1 MKRFFIILVVLTII
15 TFNLGCYNSIYAT
28 SINDLQ
34 SEQSSISYEIKENKD
49 KLEEI
54 KTEKSNALTQVEKL
68 SSEISTYED
77 EIEALSTK
85 ITTLESSIS
94 EMQDQIKKDEEKYQ
108 KDKQALNEKL
118 ISMYENGNISY
129 LDVLLSSTSLTE
141 YISSF
146 YLISEL
152 TNYDTEMLEN
162 LEKEKEKIESD
173 KAGLESDKTELDAS
187 KSTKEAKQS
196 ALKVAKADKEK
207 QVSTLTVEEKETQ
220 SKIEELQEA
229 NKQIDKEIEAAQA
242 KIAAAKKAAEEAAKK
257 KAAEEA
263 AKKKAEEAKKAQENS
278 NTSNSSSYTG
288 NTSSNNSNS
297 SSAGTNTSSGG
308 SSSSSGKTSSYGFIR
323 PVSSK
328 FPITTTWYYSSGSL
342 HGAVDF
348 SGSGISGSPVY
359 AVADG
364 YVVTST
370 AIKNSSGN
378 YSSYGNYIL
387 IAHFNG
393 LYTLYAHLSSRSVS
407 AGETV
412 SQGQVIG
419 AVGTTGNSTGP
430 HLHFEVR
437 TSPGKYVNR
446 VNPLNYLP

>member
-1 MKRFFIILVVLTII
+1 MKLFKILPIVTII
-15 TFNLGCYNSIYAT
+15 TCSSVFYNYVLGT
-28 SINDLQ
+28 TINDLQ
-34 SEQSSISYEIKENKD
+34 NEQSSISSEIKENKE

-54 KTEKSNALTQVEKL
+54 TTEKSNTLTQVEKL
-68 SSEISTYED
+68 STEISSYED
-77 EIEALSTK
+77 EIEALTSK
-85 ITTLESSIS
+85 ISTLESTI
-94 EMQDQIKKDEEKYQ
+94 EQMQDQIKKDEEKYE
-108 KDKQALNEKL
+108 KDKIALNDKL
-118 ISMYENGNISY
+118 VSMYENGNISY

-152 TNYDTEMLEN
+152 TTYDTEMLEN

-173 KAGLESDKTELDAS
+173 KQELENDKQELDES
-187 KSTKEAKQS
+187 KATQVAKQS

-207 QVSTLTVEEKETQ
+207 QVSALTAEEKETQ
-220 SKIEELQEA
+220 TKIEELQQA

-242 KIAAAKKAAEEAAKK
+242 KIAAAKKAAEEQAKK

-263 AKKKAEEAKKAQENS
+263 AKKKAKEKS
-278 NTSNSSSYTG
+278 NTSNSS
-288 NTSSNNSNS
+288 NSSSSSSNS
-297 SSAGTNTSSGG
+297 SSSGSASSG
-308 SSSSSGKTSSYGFIR
+308 GKTSSYGFIR

-370 AIKNSSGN
+370 AIKDSSGN
-378 YSSYGNYIL
+378 YSSYGNYIV

-407 AGETV
+407 AGAIV

-419 AVGTTGNSTGP
+419 AVGSTGNSTGP

-437 TSPGKYVNR
+437 TSPGKYANR